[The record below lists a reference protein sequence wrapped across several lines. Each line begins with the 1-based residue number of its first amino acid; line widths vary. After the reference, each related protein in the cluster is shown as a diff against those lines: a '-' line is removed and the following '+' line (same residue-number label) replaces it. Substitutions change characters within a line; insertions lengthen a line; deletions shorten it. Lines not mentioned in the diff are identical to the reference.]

1 MIKSKHNIIVFL
13 FFLIMTNKVHA
24 DKFFMM
30 IFKNPGGWKILLMM
44 QWWIS
49 KGSISFS
56 EQDGKN
62 IALLSGKVS
71 TENNGG
77 FIQIRKKIE
86 NNDLKMH
93 AMSK

>member
-24 DKFFMM
+24 DK
-30 IFKNPGGWKILLMM
+30 IFHDDFQNPGGWKYISDDVMGGV
-44 QWWIS
+44 S

-77 FIQIRKKIE
+77 FIQIRKK
-86 NNDLKMH
+86 LKIMI
-93 AMSK
+93 